1 MFTYVYFQ
9 SYTNFSFSYTRLA
22 APAVVVQHN
31 VVIRQEGGFESSGII
46 EPSGIIESSGI
57 IEPSGIVEPSGI
69 IESSGI
75 IDPGPT
81 DSSIPL
87 GPTSSNSGGAITS
100 HVVSVPT
107 STLIDAPI
115 FTTTS
120 PAATPTGSGKRSSGG
135 LSKGA
140 IAGIVVGVVV
150 GVFAL
155 AAGAFLVWRRHKG
168 RWADRTGASNS
179 NTHDLPESVGA
190 ETRMKTM
197 DESSGGGVL
206 VKPKHTQSAT
216 NNSTADPND
225 RYNVTSLPELI
236 SIENRDGTRQQPS
249 STAKRKEQTGPDDLR
264 RLEEEERKI
273 AEAITHAEHL
283 ERLRI
288 ERRAVQAR
296 IQEARNG

>member
-1 MFTYVYFQ
+1 M
-9 SYTNFSFSYTRLA
+9 
-22 APAVVVQHN
+22 VV
-31 VVIRQEGGFESSGII
+31 RQAEVGFESSSII
-46 EPSGIIESSGI
+46 
-57 IEPSGIVEPSGI
+57 EPSGI

-81 DSSIPL
+81 DSFIPL
-87 GPTSSNSGGAITS
+87 GPTITNSGGPITS
-100 HVVSVPT
+100 PGTTVPK

-120 PAATPTGSGKRSSGG
+120 SAATSTGSGQRPSGD

-140 IAGIVVGVVV
+140 IAGIVVAVVI

-155 AAGAFLVWRRHKG
+155 AAGAFLLWRRHQR
-168 RWADRTGASNS
+168 RWADKTGASNS
-179 NTHDLPESVGA
+179 NAHDLPESVEA
-190 ETRMKTM
+190 KTSMKTM
-197 DESSGGGVL
+197 DESNGGGVL
-206 VKPKHTQSAT
+206 VKPKQTPGTIT
-216 NNSTADPND
+216 NPTVDPND
-225 RYNVTSLPELI
+225 RFNVTSLPELI

-249 STAKRKEQTGPDDLR
+249 STAKRKELTGPDDLR

-288 ERRAVQAR
+288 EQRAVQAR
-296 IQEARNG
+296 IQEARNGYRAIRYE